1 MLATFLTHYEFRKG
15 IISSGV
21 LFIYWFLLSLL
32 GVVPFRSNIMHMQ
45 NAEQDVVEMFHMVVF
60 YVSYGLAF
68 LQLLLSLFSDV
79 AARPEFRRSDR
90 ERQPLLGR
98 YTPVGGGDLR
108 KVCPEI
114 TAPFWLRTLFLW
126 ITNMLVRGYRRELT
140 FDDLWDLK
148 PEDKCDEVV
157 TRFENEWK
165 KELER
170 TKWKMVKRNTVL
182 NGMRSM
188 HVDNDEMT
196 EDSPLMKPARPTKTP
211 TGKKTRQPSIWRA
224 IIRTFGGYFAIGGVF
239 KLCYDL
245 ITLISPQI
253 LNLLITFIGSKDPL
267 AWRGYVYVAAMFLV
281 ACTRTIFV
289 QNHWHVS
296 LVIGMRL
303 RTAVVGVIYRKAL
316 RLSTSARRETSVGEI
331 VNLMSVDAQKL
342 QDAPSFL
349 HLIWSAPL
357 TIALCMYFLW
367 QQLGPSVLAGLLL
380 MLLMIPVN
388 GVIAQKTRKLQ
399 VTQMKCK
406 DGRIKLMNELLN
418 GIKVLKLY
426 AWEEPFRDRILEMRK
441 KELQVL
447 QTAAYMGA
455 GSAISWFMA
464 PYLVALGSFSVYVLS
479 SPENVLDANKAFVSL
494 SLFNIMNFPMSI
506 LPATLAYSVQAAVSI
521 GRINKFLRSEELDE
535 NSVSHD
541 QYTREAVKVNKG
553 IFSWNRSEKPSLTN
567 INLKVPEGSL
577 VAVVG
582 QVGSGKSSLISALL
596 GEMELMDGQVNV
608 RGSVAYVPQ
617 QAWIQNAT
625 VKQNI
630 LFSKDFRE
638 SRYRKVIDAC
648 ALGPD
653 LEILPGGD
661 ETEIGEKGINVSGG
675 QKQRVSLARAVY
687 QDCQVYLLDDP
698 LSAVD
703 AHVGRHI
710 FDQVVGPNGLLK
722 KKTRLL
728 VTNSVAYLQQ
738 MDTIVVLKNGEISE
752 MGTFRELL
760 SHKAAF
766 AEFILTYLNDP
777 NVSSELD
784 PDSLQEI
791 QRHLSGLSDATLSD
805 TSEQMSDHTGGSG
818 TETVRQ
824 PRRRRQ
830 KRNSA
835 GKTSSVE
842 VEKPPKKTSLTT
854 LNNQRLTEDE
864 RAMSGNVKWSV
875 FSCYLRACG
884 YVFWPG
890 IVVWCLLF
898 IASQTTT
905 NIWLSMW
912 SNDKPGPNGTVDSS
926 LRDLRLGVYGGLGVL
941 QAIATLGQAFAIA
954 IGCVRASR
962 VLHARLLHRMLR
974 APMSFFDTTPIGRIV
989 NRFSKDVDTLDI
1001 NIPMTIRIWIS
1012 TSASVV
1018 ATMIVISYSTPI
1030 FLSVVLPLGLLY
1042 YFVQR
1047 FYICS
1052 SRQLKRIDSIRR
1064 SPIYAH
1070 FGETVTGTSSI
1081 RAYGQQGRFIDHSD
1095 FLVDENQKAYY
1106 LSIVCSRWLAVSLD
1120 FIASCIVLFAGLF
1133 AVLERDTIS
1142 AGLAGLSVSYALQVT
1157 GSLNM
1162 MVKMT
1167 SDMETYI
1174 VAVERINEY
1183 TELEEEAPKTIEG
1196 TRPSPDWPLHGR
1208 VRFCDYAT
1216 QYRSGLPLVLRDLNC
1231 QINANE
1237 KVGIVGRT
1245 GAGKSSM
1252 TLALFRIIEATA
1264 GSIVIDDQVIG
1275 QIGLHDL
1282 RSRLTIIPQDPV
1294 LFTGPLR
1301 MNLDPFDRYTDE
1313 EVWRSLEHAHLKDY
1327 VMSLP
1332 SGLQHDCA
1340 EGGENL
1346 SVGQRQLVCLA
1357 RALLRKSKIL
1367 VLDEATAAVDLET
1380 DDLIQATIRTE
1391 FADSTVITI
1400 AHRLNTIMDYDRVLV
1415 LDNGTI
1421 KELDTPE
1428 ALLKDKDSIFYG
1440 MAKDTGLV

>member
-1 MLATFLTHYEFRKG
+1 M
-15 IISSGV
+15 
-21 LFIYWFLLSLL
+21 
-32 GVVPFRSNIMHMQ
+32 
-45 NAEQDVVEMFHMVVF
+45 
-60 YVSYGLAF
+60 
-68 LQLLLSLFSDV
+68 
-79 AARPEFRRSDR
+79 
-90 ERQPLLGR
+90 
-98 YTPVGGGDLR
+98 
-108 KVCPEI
+108 
-114 TAPFWLRTLFLW
+114 
-126 ITNMLVRGYRRELT
+126 TN
-140 FDDLWDLK
+140 K
-148 PEDKCDEVV
+148 H
-157 TRFENEWK
+157 
-165 KELER
+165 
-170 TKWKMVKRNTVL
+170 TVL
-182 NGMRSM
+182 NGAYLNN
-188 HVDNDEMT
+188 VDDNERRQHDQQARAT
-196 EDSPLMKPARPTKTP
+196 TTSPRD
-211 TGKKTRQPSIWRA
+211 KTRQPSMWRA
-224 IIRTFGGYFAIGGVF
+224 LIRTFGGYFAIGGVF

-245 ITLISPQI
+245 TTLISPQI
-253 LNLLITFIGSKDPL
+253 LSLLITFIGTKDPL
-267 AWRGYVYVAAMFLV
+267 AWRGYVYVAAMFIV
-281 ACTRTIFV
+281 ACTRTVFS
-289 QNHWHVS
+289 QNHWHVG
-296 LVIGMRL
+296 LVTGMRL
-303 RTAVVGVIYRKAL
+303 RTAIVGVIYRKAL

-331 VNLMSVDAQKL
+331 VNLISVDAQKL
-342 QDAPSFL
+342 QDSPLFL

-357 TIALCMYFLW
+357 TIALCLYFLW
-367 QQLGPSVLAGLLL
+367 QELGPSVLAGLLF

-388 GVIAQKTRKLQ
+388 GVIAQVTRKLQ
-399 VTQMKCK
+399 VSQMKFK
-406 DGRIKLMNELLN
+406 DGRLKLMNELLN

-426 AWEEPFRDRILEMRK
+426 AWEDPFEKQILEMRG
-441 KELQVL
+441 KEIRAL
-447 QTAAYMGA
+447 QTAAYMDA

-464 PYLVALGSFSVYVLS
+464 PYLVALGSFAAYVLS
-479 SPENVLDANKAFVSL
+479 SPDNVLDANKAFVSL
-494 SLFNIMNFPMSI
+494 ALFNIMNFPLSM
-506 LPATLAYSVQAAVSI
+506 LPATLAYTVQAVVSI
-521 GRINKFLRSEELDE
+521 GRISKFLRREELDE
-535 NSVSHD
+535 DSVSHD
-541 QYTREAVKVNKG
+541 QFTKEAIAVDKG
-553 IFSWNRSEKPSLTN
+553 IFSWSRSGEPILTN
-567 INLKVPEGSL
+567 IKLKVPEGSL

-617 QAWIQNAT
+617 QAWIQNST
-625 VKQNI
+625 VKGNI
-630 LFSKDFRE
+630 LFSKDFNE

-661 ETEIGEKGINVSGG
+661 ETEIGEKGINISGG

-710 FDQVVGPNGLLK
+710 FDHVVGPNGLLK
-722 KKTRLL
+722 RKTRLL

-784 PDSLQEI
+784 PDSLHEL
-791 QRHLSGLSDATLSD
+791 QRQLTGVSDATLSD
-805 TSEQMSDHTGGSG
+805 GSDHDLMSEPTNSPGVERTPSF
-818 TETVRQ
+818 
-824 PRRRRQ
+824 RRRRR
-830 KRNSA
+830 KRNSLV
-835 GKTSSVE
+835 KTLSLEFENPS
-842 VEKPPKKTSLTT
+842 KKTLANV
-854 LNNQRLTEDE
+854 LDNQRLTEDE
-864 RAMSGNVKWSV
+864 QAMSGSVKWSV
-875 FSCYLRACG
+875 LSCYLRACG

-890 IVVWCLLF
+890 IVAWCLLF
-898 IASQTTT
+898 VVSQTMT

-926 LRDLRLGVYGGLGVL
+926 LRDIRLEVYGGLGVI
-941 QAIATLGQAFAIA
+941 QAVATLGQSFAIA

-962 VLHARLLHRMLR
+962 VLHARLLHGMLR
-974 APMSFFDTTPIGRIV
+974 APMSFFDTTPTGRIV
-989 NRFSKDVDTLDI
+989 NRFSKDVDTLDVS
-1001 NIPMTIRIWIS
+1001 IPFTLRILMSTLTSVIGTI
-1012 TSASVV
+1012 
-1018 ATMIVISYSTPI
+1018 IVISYSTPI
-1030 FLSVVLPLGLLY
+1030 FLSVVIPLGLDIVLL
-1042 YFVQR
+1042 QR
-1047 FYICS
+1047 FYVCS
-1052 SRQLKRIDSIRR
+1052 ARQLRRIDSIRR

-1081 RAYGQQGRFIDHSD
+1081 RAYGQQRRFIDHSD
-1095 FLVDENQKAYY
+1095 FLVDENQKAYFFSF
-1106 LSIVCSRWLAVSLD
+1106 LLNRWRAVCLD
-1120 FIASCIVLFAGLF
+1120 LIGSSIVLFAGLF

-1142 AGLAGLSVSYALQVT
+1142 AGIAGLSVTYALQVT
-1157 GSLNM
+1157 ESLNM
-1162 MVKMT
+1162 VVKMT
-1167 SDMETYI
+1167 SEMETNI

-1183 TELEEEAPKTIEG
+1183 TELEAEAPKTIEG
-1196 TRPSPDWPLHGR
+1196 NRPSPDWPLHGR

-1216 QYRSGLPLVLRDLNC
+1216 RYRAGLPLVLRDLNC

-1282 RSRLTIIPQDPV
+1282 RSQLTIIPQDPV

-1428 ALLKDKDSIFYG
+1428 ALLKDQDSIFYG